1 MYKSYFRTLKI
12 NLINS
17 RIKKDPK
24 IVIIEIPSN
33 FKFQTSIFV
42 DTKGKL
48 VKTKEDKDAFLFREL
63 ESSNNYN
70 HESWRLFGDWN
81 VNIQGDGAHVLLSN
95 VL

>member
-1 MYKSYFRTLKI
+1 M
-12 NLINS
+12 
-17 RIKKDPK
+17 
-24 IVIIEIPSN
+24 
-33 FKFQTSIFV
+33 
-42 DTKGKL
+42 
-48 VKTKEDKDAFLFREL
+48 KTKEDKDAFLFREL